1 MAAGRESLAREYAQL
16 WDIIVSA
23 LEQCAAIL
31 GDTEMDMEGFGRLF
45 TLMLSRY
52 DVGVIPVSLDRVS
65 AGDFDRMRRRNIKHL
80 IVLGVSDE
88 RLPAASGDTGIFSD
102 EERKRLGTDSVDFYL
117 MHMLSDVSA
126 WEKLRSY
133 GAEEWIAEK
142 KAAGQIRNIG
152 FSFHGGTEA
161 FLKVLN
167 AYDWDFCQIQYNYL
181 DEHTQAGREGL
192 LYAESK
198 GIPVIIMEPL
208 RGGRLV
214 QLLPEEA
221 KLLFAEAVPKRTP
234 AEWAFRWLWNQTG
247 VTVVLSGMNSL
258 EMVQQNVQVAS
269 ESKAGELTGEQMELY
284 EKVRQEINRK
294 IKVGC
299 TACGYCMPCQK
310 GIDIPGTFRCYNEL
324 YTGSRKAGKKEY
336 LMTTAFR
343 KKQNPASGCA
353 QCGKCEQHC
362 PQHIEIRRELKAAAV
377 ELETVKYKFMK
388 TAIGVLKLW

>member
-1 MAAGRESLAREYAQL
+1 MQYRSDRKGTKLSVLGYGCLRFTKENGKIDIDKTEKEIMEAIRSGVNYFDTAYVYGGSEAALGEILARNGVREQVYIATKLPHYLIKSKAGLEKCFQEQL
-16 WDIIVSA
+16 
-23 LEQCAAIL
+23 
-31 GDTEMDMEGFGRLF
+31 
-45 TLMLSRY
+45 
-52 DVGVIPVSLDRVS
+52 
-65 AGDFDRMRRRNIKHL
+65 
-80 IVLGVSDE
+80 
-88 RLPAASGDTGIFSD
+88 
-102 EERKRLGTDSVDFYL
+102 KRLRTDHVDYYL
-117 MHMLSDVSA
+117 MHMLNDVQTWQGLCA
-126 WEKLRSY
+126 K
-133 GAEEWIAEK
+133 GVDQWIRGKQAS
-142 KAAGQIRNIG
+142 GQICSIG
-152 FSFHGGTEA
+152 FSYHGNSANFKE
-161 FLKVLN
+161 LLD

-299 TACGYCMPCQK
+299 TACGYCMPCPK

-343 KKQNPASGCA
+343 KKQNPVSGCA

-362 PQHIEIRRELKAAAV
+362 PQQIPIRQKLKEASREL
-377 ELETVKYKFMK
+377 EDPRYKFMAFVVK
-388 TAIGVLKLW
+388 HLRIWQ

>member
-1 MAAGRESLAREYAQL
+1 MQYRSDRKGTKLSVLGYGCLRFTKENGKIDIDKTEKEIMEAIRSGVNYFDTAYVYGGSEAALGEILARNGVREQVYIATKLPHYLIKSKAGLEKCFQEQL
-16 WDIIVSA
+16 
-23 LEQCAAIL
+23 
-31 GDTEMDMEGFGRLF
+31 
-45 TLMLSRY
+45 
-52 DVGVIPVSLDRVS
+52 
-65 AGDFDRMRRRNIKHL
+65 
-80 IVLGVSDE
+80 
-88 RLPAASGDTGIFSD
+88 
-102 EERKRLGTDSVDFYL
+102 KRLRTDHVDYYL
-117 MHMLSDVSA
+117 MHMLNDVQTWQGLCA
-126 WEKLRSY
+126 KGVDQWIREKQAS
-133 GAEEWIAEK
+133 
-142 KAAGQIRNIG
+142 GQICSIG
-152 FSFHGGTEA
+152 FSYHGNSANFKE
-161 FLKVLN
+161 LLD

-269 ESKAGELTGEQMELY
+269 ESKAGELTEEQMELY

-299 TACGYCMPCQK
+299 TACGYCMPCPK

-343 KKQNPASGCA
+343 KKQNLASGCA

-362 PQHIEIRRELKAAAV
+362 PQQIPIRQKLKEASREL
-377 ELETVKYKFMK
+377 EDPRYKFMAFVVK
-388 TAIGVLKLW
+388 HLRIWQ

>member
-1 MAAGRESLAREYAQL
+1 MLAFGCMRFTKENGKINLEKAEAEILEAMKLGVNYFDTAYIYSGSEEAMGKIFEKNHCREQIYIADKLPHYLIKSAAGLEKTFQEQL
-16 WDIIVSA
+16 R
-23 LEQCAAIL
+23 
-31 GDTEMDMEGFGRLF
+31 RLR
-45 TLMLSRY
+45 TNY
-52 DVGVIPVSLDRVS
+52 I
-65 AGDFDRMRRRNIKHL
+65 
-80 IVLGVSDE
+80 
-88 RLPAASGDTGIFSD
+88 
-102 EERKRLGTDSVDFYL
+102 DFYL
-117 MHMLSDVSA
+117 MHMLTNLET
-126 WEKLRSY
+126 WEKLKDL
-133 GAEEWIAEK
+133 GIEEWIAK
-142 KAAGQIRNIG
+142 KKTSGEIHRIG
-152 FSFHGGTEA
+152 FSYHGNTKDFCE
-161 FLKVLN
+161 LVD
-167 AYDWDFCQIQYNYL
+167 AYDWDFCMIQYNYL
-181 DEHTQAGREGL
+181 DENSQAGRRGL
-192 LYAESK
+192 QYAASK
-198 GIPVIIMEPL
+198 GLPVMIMEPL
-208 RGGRLV
+208 RGGKLV
-214 QLLPEEA
+214 NLLPEEA
-221 KLLFAEAVPKRTP
+221 KQKVTAHPSGRSA

-362 PQHIEIRRELKAAAV
+362 PQGIPIREELKHASK
-377 ELETVKYKFMK
+377 ELENVTYKLAGK
-388 TAIGVLKLW
+388 AIRLFKLW

>member
-1 MAAGRESLAREYAQL
+1 MQYRSDRKGTKLSVLGYGCLRFTKENGKIDIDKTEKEIMEAIRSGVNYFDTAYVYGGSEAALGEILARNGVREQVYIATKLPHYLIKSKAGLEKCFQEQL
-16 WDIIVSA
+16 
-23 LEQCAAIL
+23 
-31 GDTEMDMEGFGRLF
+31 
-45 TLMLSRY
+45 
-52 DVGVIPVSLDRVS
+52 
-65 AGDFDRMRRRNIKHL
+65 
-80 IVLGVSDE
+80 
-88 RLPAASGDTGIFSD
+88 
-102 EERKRLGTDSVDFYL
+102 KRLRTDHVDYYL
-117 MHMLSDVSA
+117 MHMLNDAQTLQGLCAKGVDQ
-126 WEKLRSY
+126 WIKEKQAS
-133 GAEEWIAEK
+133 
-142 KAAGQIRNIG
+142 GQIGSIG
-152 FSFHGGTEA
+152 FSYHGNSANFKE
-161 FLKVLN
+161 LLD

-221 KLLFAEAVPKRTP
+221 KQLFAEAVPKRTP

-258 EMVQQNVQVAS
+258 EMVQQNIQVAS
-269 ESKAGELTGEQMELY
+269 ESKAGELTEEQMELY

-299 TACGYCMPCQK
+299 TACGYCMPCPK

-343 KKQNPASGCA
+343 KKQNTASGCA

-362 PQHIEIRRELKAAAV
+362 PQQIPIRQKLKEASREL
-377 ELETVKYKFMK
+377 EDPRYKFMAFVVK
-388 TAIGVLKLW
+388 HLRIWQ